1 MSNAT
6 STSTTPRAELLTAD
20 VERARLARISAK
32 QWEDAKAF
40 HLHSTTQERA
50 HRLFKHA

>member
-6 STSTTPRAELLTAD
+6 STPRAELLTAD

-40 HLHSTTQERA
+40 HLKGPA
-50 HRLFKHA
+50 KAKAA